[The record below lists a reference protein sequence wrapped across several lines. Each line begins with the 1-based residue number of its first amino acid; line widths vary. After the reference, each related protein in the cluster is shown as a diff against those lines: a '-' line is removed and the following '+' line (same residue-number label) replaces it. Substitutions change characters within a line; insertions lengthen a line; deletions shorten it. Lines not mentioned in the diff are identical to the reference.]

1 MSEPQPHTYTEL
13 NESVRRTASGMRH
26 LGLGR
31 DGWRDEDGKE
41 RVGVYAETSMNWQV
55 MSHSLARMG
64 HPLTTAYTTLGPEGL
79 QHSLHEPSVR
89 LVFTNSSLLGTL
101 LKVIDE
107 CPTLVWVVY
116 DREEDADQ
124 VSPAAQG
131 SGTPRQCLKAD
142 VAFCA
147 LKQSIVDKIKEK
159 LSQRR
164 AGEGENA
171 ITGRILGME
180 ELQSLGKENMVE
192 DSVWKQERPKR
203 EDLFC
208 IMVSSDYLYLRPRR
222 YEILISWRWAVHVGF
237 HWCPEGSLVD
247 PPQHYLLA

>member
-1 MSEPQPHTYTEL
+1 MLE
-13 NESVRRTASGMRH
+13 
-26 LGLGR
+26 
-31 DGWRDEDGKE
+31 
-41 RVGVYAETSMNWQV
+41 
-55 MSHSLARMG
+55 
-64 HPLTTAYTTLGPEGL
+64 
-79 QHSLHEPSVR
+79 
-89 LVFTNSSLLGTL
+89 
-101 LKVIDE
+101 
-107 CPTLVWVVY
+107 
-116 DREEDADQ
+116 
-124 VSPAAQG
+124 
-131 SGTPRQCLKAD
+131 AD

-147 LKQSIVDKIKEK
+147 LKQSIVNKIKEK

-171 ITGRILGME
+171 ITGSILGME

-208 IMVSSDYLYLRPRR
+208 IMVSSDYLHLRDLGDTRF
-222 YEILISWRWAVHVGF
+222 LISWRWAVHVGF

>member
-1 MSEPQPHTYTEL
+1 MEIVSLRVNTAVSTTGISSAETILSPLVSFTMSEPQPHTYNEL
-13 NESVRRTASGMRH
+13 DESVRRTASGMRH

-41 RVGVYAETSMNWQV
+41 RVGVYAETSMNWQI

-124 VSPAAQG
+124 VS
-131 SGTPRQCLKAD
+131 L
-142 VAFCA
+142 
-147 LKQSIVDKIKEK
+147 
-159 LSQRR
+159 
-164 AGEGENA
+164 
-171 ITGRILGME
+171 
-180 ELQSLGKENMVE
+180 
-192 DSVWKQERPKR
+192 
-203 EDLFC
+203 
-208 IMVSSDYLYLRPRR
+208 
-222 YEILISWRWAVHVGF
+222 
-237 HWCPEGSLVD
+237 
-247 PPQHYLLA
+247 

>member
-1 MSEPQPHTYTEL
+1 MSEPQPHTYIEL
-13 NESVRRTASGMRH
+13 NEAVRRTASGMRH

-31 DGWRDEDGKE
+31 DGWKDSDGKE

-89 LVFTNSSLLGTL
+89 LVFTNSGLLGTL

-124 VSPAAQG
+124 VSP
-131 SGTPRQCLKAD
+131 
-142 VAFCA
+142 
-147 LKQSIVDKIKEK
+147 
-159 LSQRR
+159 
-164 AGEGENA
+164 
-171 ITGRILGME
+171 
-180 ELQSLGKENMVE
+180 
-192 DSVWKQERPKR
+192 
-203 EDLFC
+203 
-208 IMVSSDYLYLRPRR
+208 
-222 YEILISWRWAVHVGF
+222 
-237 HWCPEGSLVD
+237 
-247 PPQHYLLA
+247 

>member
-1 MSEPQPHTYTEL
+1 MSEPQPHTYNEL

-41 RVGVYAETSMNWQV
+41 RVGVYAETSMNWQI

-107 CPTLVWVVY
+107 CPTLIWVVY

-124 VSPAAQG
+124 VS
-131 SGTPRQCLKAD
+131 S
-142 VAFCA
+142 
-147 LKQSIVDKIKEK
+147 
-159 LSQRR
+159 
-164 AGEGENA
+164 
-171 ITGRILGME
+171 
-180 ELQSLGKENMVE
+180 
-192 DSVWKQERPKR
+192 
-203 EDLFC
+203 
-208 IMVSSDYLYLRPRR
+208 
-222 YEILISWRWAVHVGF
+222 
-237 HWCPEGSLVD
+237 
-247 PPQHYLLA
+247 